1 MMPQLTR
8 REFARMSGGCV
19 LLGLA
24 GPPLLGA
31 TPVGARIVDRADLWR
46 EAVQNYM
53 WAQRHNAGRA
63 QFLAART
70 AAAQASIA
78 VLDLASADSRDV
90 LIKYYVL
97 YECTLFSSFD
107 LDFAERRFDAWC
119 DEVAREA
126 EAFGLTITPFW
137 WTMWSDP
144 NPRLNGSK
152 DKSTTAWKEVRPWEI
167 KR

>member
-1 MMPQLTR
+1 MPELTR
-8 REFARMSGGCV
+8 RAFARMSGGCV

-24 GPPLLGA
+24 GAPLIGV
-31 TPVGARIVDRADLWR
+31 TPAAARIVDRADLWR

-53 WAQRHNAGRA
+53 WALRHNAGRA
-63 QFLAART
+63 QFLAARN

-78 VLDLASADSRDV
+78 VLDLAAAEPRDV

-107 LDFAERRFDAWC
+107 LDFPERRFDAWC

-126 EAFGLTITPFW
+126 EDFGLTITPFW
-137 WTMWSDP
+137 WTMRSDP
-144 NPRLNGSK
+144 NPRINGSK
-152 DKSTTAWKEVRPWEI
+152 DRSTTDWKEVRPWQIE
-167 KR
+167 R